1 MSSDELKKLE
11 NISEELSKLT
21 VVEAAALSKILEEKW
36 GVSAAAPAAAS
47 GGSASVVEEKDEFDV
62 YLVDAGDKDK
72 KIDVIKAVRAITGL
86 GLVEAKGMVD
96 RAAETEGGSLIKSDV
111 SALDCEGIIQGI
123 TAAGGK
129 VVKK

>member
-11 NISEELSKLT
+11 DISEELSKLT
-21 VVEAAALSKILEEKW
+21 VVQAAALSKILEEKW

-47 GGSASVVEEKDEFDV
+47 GGAAAVEEKDAFDV
-62 YLVDAGDKDK
+62 YLVDAGAK

-96 RAAETEGGSLIKSDV
+96 GAAGTEGGSLIKSDV
-111 SALDCEGIIQGI
+111 PTADCQKIIDDI

-129 VVKK
+129 VIKK